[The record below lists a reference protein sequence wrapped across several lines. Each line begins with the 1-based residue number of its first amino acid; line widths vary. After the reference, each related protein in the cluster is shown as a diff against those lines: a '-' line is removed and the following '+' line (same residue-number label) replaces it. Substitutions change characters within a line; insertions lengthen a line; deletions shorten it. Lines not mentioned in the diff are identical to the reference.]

1 MNVYTDGSC
10 INNGKSHARAG
21 IGIWFGENDTRNIS
35 SEIKGDSLSNNIAE
49 LVAII
54 TVFSVLKK
62 EIKDKLP
69 INIYSDSEYS
79 INSISKWYP
88 NWCKNNTLDGKK
100 NIDLIKKAYKL
111 FKKYNNVSLYY
122 IKAHTN
128 LKDDHSIGNN
138 MADTLAGE
146 AIGIKKFKYTETTTK
161 QSSNNNSK
169 EKDDFKLSF
178 GKYKGYSVLWVLE
191 HDENYITWCIDNLS
205 NKHIVEKFKTLIE

>member
-10 INNGKSHARAG
+10 INNGKSNARAG

-79 INSISKWYP
+79 INSIYKWYP
-88 NWCKNNTLDGKK
+88 NWCKNNTLDGK

-111 FKKYNNVSLYY
+111 FKNIIMLVY
-122 IKAHTN
+122 II
-128 LKDDHSIGNN
+128 LK
-138 MADTLAGE
+138 
-146 AIGIKKFKYTETTTK
+146 
-161 QSSNNNSK
+161 
-169 EKDDFKLSF
+169 
-178 GKYKGYSVLWVLE
+178 
-191 HDENYITWCIDNLS
+191 
-205 NKHIVEKFKTLIE
+205 LIQI